1 MAISVLEHRN
11 STNQG
16 QNSYV
21 LSHLCFSN
29 FYRHLKDLILQNSPA
44 SLTRNRT
51 WILGIYSGMALS
63 WIKASKAE
71 ERFLAN

>member
-16 QNSYV
+16 QNSYD

-63 WIKASKAE
+63 WIKASKAVD
-71 ERFLAN
+71 RCLAN

>member
-11 STNQG
+11 NTDQG
-16 QNSYV
+16 QNSYD
-21 LSHLCFSN
+21 LSYLCISN
-29 FYRHLKDLILQNSPA
+29 LYRHLKDLILQNSPA
-44 SLTRNRT
+44 SLTGKKT

-71 ERFLAN
+71 DRFLAN